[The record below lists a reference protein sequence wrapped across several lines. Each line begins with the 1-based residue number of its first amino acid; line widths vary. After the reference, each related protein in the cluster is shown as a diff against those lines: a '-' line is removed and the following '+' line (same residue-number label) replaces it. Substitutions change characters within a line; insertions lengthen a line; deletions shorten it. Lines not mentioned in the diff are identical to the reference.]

1 MKTFARIDTGR
12 VAEIILPMAYDVDAP
27 LPPDPENPPEGWPT
41 FKAGDEV
48 PIEKRFTADLVA
60 TLVDITN
67 VSGVSVGDTYAGG
80 VFAPY
85 VPPVRSPSEILA
97 TNEAHRDA
105 LLALAATR
113 IAPLQDAVDLDMATD
128 EERAQLLA
136 WKQYRV
142 AVNRVVLSVTS
153 PAWPVP
159 PT

>member
-80 VFAPY
+80 VFAPG
-85 VPPVRSPSEILA
+85 
-97 TNEAHRDA
+97 A
-105 LLALAATR
+105 LKKCACR
-113 IAPLQDAVDLDMATD
+113 IF
-128 EERAQLLA
+128 
-136 WKQYRV
+136 
-142 AVNRVVLSVTS
+142 
-153 PAWPVP
+153 
-159 PT
+159 

>member
-12 VAEIILPMAYDVDAP
+12 VAEIILPMSYDVDAP
-27 LPPDPENPPEGWPT
+27 LPPDPENPPDGWPT

-48 PIEKRFTADLVA
+48 PIDKRFTADLVA

-67 VSGVSVGDTYAGG
+67 VPGVSVGDTYADG

-85 VPPVRSPSEILA
+85 VPPARSPFEILA